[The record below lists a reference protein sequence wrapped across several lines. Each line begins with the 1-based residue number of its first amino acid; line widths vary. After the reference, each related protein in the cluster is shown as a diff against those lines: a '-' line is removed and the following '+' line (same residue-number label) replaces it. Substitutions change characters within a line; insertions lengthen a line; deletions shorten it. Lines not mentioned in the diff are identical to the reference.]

1 MKIIALDIGGTAVK
15 SGLVDN
21 GVLKEHR
28 ETPTPAAE
36 GGQAVV
42 ALAKKLIAAYLPEGA
57 DGIGIS
63 TAGVVDSKSGSIL
76 FAEDCIR
83 GYTGI
88 QVKALLEDAFS
99 LPTAVENDLNA
110 AAVGE
115 AAFGAGKGCKSLLCV
130 GFGTSVGGAAVL
142 DGRLYTG
149 SHFGAGEFGH
159 MVTHAEG
166 LPCGCGQRGCFER
179 YASASALL
187 RQAQRLDP
195 SLDSGRA
202 IFRRLREPRV
212 KAVVDSWLREI
223 VYGLASL
230 IHLWDPDCLALCGG
244 VMQQSY
250 PVEQLK
256 ALVPKSVMPAY
267 RSVSIQAAQ
276 LGNQAGLLGAAE
288 LARRLDVD
296 AMQRAAEQ
304 FVGKHD
310 FLALCAAGSSA
321 AAHGDTVRTITDC
334 HVTRKGDEVDIE
346 VTADGY
352 LYNMVRILAGTLCE
366 VGAGRMQPDAIPGI
380 LASRDRSQA
389 GPTLPAKGLFLE
401 KVDYD
406 L

>member
-130 GFGTSVGGAAVL
+130 GFGTNVGGAAVL

-159 MVTHAEG
+159 MITHAGG

-179 YASASALL
+179 YASASALV

-195 SLDSGRA
+195 SLNSGRA
-202 IFRRLREPRV
+202 IFRRLKEPQV

-288 LARRLDVD
+288 LARRL
-296 AMQRAAEQ
+296 
-304 FVGKHD
+304 
-310 FLALCAAGSSA
+310 AAGQL
-321 AAHGDTVRTITDC
+321 R
-334 HVTRKGDEVDIE
+334 
-346 VTADGY
+346 
-352 LYNMVRILAGTLCE
+352 
-366 VGAGRMQPDAIPGI
+366 
-380 LASRDRSQA
+380 
-389 GPTLPAKGLFLE
+389 
-401 KVDYD
+401 
-406 L
+406 